1 MNRVSGRSGGGDESI
16 RVMVVDDHPLVRS
29 AVRQALDVRGIAVVA
44 EAASAEDALLLAPT
58 VRPDVI
64 LIDIGL
70 PGMDGIQLV
79 RELHPRLPDACL
91 IMLTVSGADKD
102 VETAMAHGA
111 AGYLM
116 KDIAPAALLQSV
128 RGVLAGELAMGRGMS
143 ARLVNRLIAQ
153 RGRGAVADDAVAAL
167 TEREREVL
175 ALLAEGLT
183 DRHIA
188 EALTLSVRTIETH
201 VSNLLHKLHARNRA
215 HAVHLFSE
223 AAQD

>member
-1 MNRVSGRSGGGDESI
+1 MKRVGEQGGEGDRSI

-29 AVRQALDVRGIAVVA
+29 AVRQALEVRGITVVA
-44 EAASAEDALLLAPT
+44 EAASAEDALLLAPA
-58 VRPDVI
+58 VRPDVM

-79 RELHPRLPDACL
+79 RELHPRLPDTCL

-102 VETAMAHGA
+102 VEAAMAHGA
-111 AGYLM
+111 VGYLM
-116 KDIAPAALLQSV
+116 KNISPPALLQAV

-153 RGRGAVADDAVAAL
+153 RGRSAVADVGVAAL
-167 TEREREVL
+167 TGREREVL
-175 ALLAEGLT
+175 SLLAEGLT

-201 VSNLLHKLHARNRA
+201 VSNVLHKMHARNRA
-215 HAVHLFSE
+215 HAVHLFAG
-223 AAQD
+223 AAPG